1 MKRKFGPSL
10 YFASDKVVFDA
21 LNQSKVT
28 GELVRELFLRRGII
42 VSAKTPKDE
51 LAQYFSRLVIDHFD
65 HQAIAEKLGKV
76 ARRERVTYTEV
87 GGELTREAIVDGL
100 KKVKL
105 ALEAVGS
112 GLQINV
118 LDRRILATYSYEY
131 IDYTETEFR
140 QVQPRDAILE
150 FIEDES
156 GAYVLRNTQNKYT
169 EIVVGQVF
177 AAINSE
183 RDELLSYRRIVL
195 TGFPDPE
202 QRIKF
207 FNELI
212 KGLEG
217 YQLMTVTEAYCYKPR
232 EDGAL
237 RGDDDEDNEKDLE
250 EQSFV
255 ERVSLKGRGV
265 TRSFVIDDLYG
276 KGYFIVKV
284 VWHVKS
290 TSSLDSDIYELEA
303 QFTEPRECTG
313 FSYQVRSVLIMENGK
328 ETGKKRGA
336 KPEEQD
342 GLFRRI
348 EKSAKIAIEKLEN
361 P

>member
-100 KKVKL
+100 KKVKS

-112 GLQINV
+112 GLHIHV
-118 LDRRILATYSYEY
+118 TDRRILATYSYEH

-140 QVQPRDAILE
+140 QVQPRDAVLE
-150 FIEDES
+150 FIGDES

-183 RDELLSYRRIVL
+183 REELLSYRRIVL

-202 QRIKF
+202 LRIKF

-232 EDGAL
+232 EGNAL
-237 RGDDDEDNEKDLE
+237 GDDDDDKEKDLE

-290 TSSLDSDIYELEA
+290 TSSLDSDVYEVEA

-313 FSYQVRSVLIMENGK
+313 FSYQVRSVLITEGGK

-348 EKSAKIAIEKLEN
+348 EQSAKNAIAKLEN